1 MYVIAKIPEVLR
13 FMFSKKEI
21 TSNLDFPITMII
33 IILIMIIIILIMIM
47 IILIMIIIILIMI
60 IIILI
65 MTTSKPDFPITII

>member
-33 IILIMIIIILIMIM
+33 IILVCGGY
-47 IILIMIIIILIMI
+47 
-60 IIILI
+60 
-65 MTTSKPDFPITII
+65 SYGGFSYS

>member
-33 IILIMIIIILIMIM
+33 IILIMIIIILIMI
-47 IILIMIIIILIMI
+47 